1 MRLCRALLI
10 LVAACG
16 DNAEPIAPEVTDPVA
31 FVDPRIGTGGL
42 GFAHGSCFVGAAVPH
57 GLVKLGP
64 DTSGPFG
71 VVNFLH
77 YSGYFAE
84 DDKIQGFSHV
94 HLHGAGAT
102 DYGVLSLMP
111 LAAFDPAKLTV
122 QDNETRFAKP
132 DEHAAAGRYEVTFAN
147 GIKAELTAT
156 TRTGVHRYTGAGAVL
171 IDLGKVLSGGEI
183 DSASIDVGATEITG
197 QLHHLGN
204 MTEGSVATRCT
215 S

>member
-1 MRLCRALLI
+1 VRLCPALFV

-42 GFAHGSCFVGAAVPH
+42 GFAHGSCFVGAAMPH

-71 VVNFLH
+71 TVNFLH

-102 DYGVLSLMP
+102 DYGVLSP
-111 LAAFDPAKLTV
+111 PT
-122 QDNETRFAKP
+122 
-132 DEHAAAGRYEVTFAN
+132 AGR
-147 GIKAELTAT
+147 
-156 TRTGVHRYTGAGAVL
+156 
-171 IDLGKVLSGGEI
+171 SGG
-183 DSASIDVGATEITG
+183 A
-197 QLHHLGN
+197 
-204 MTEGSVATRCT
+204 C
-215 S
+215 